1 VRLSVI
7 VPNFNHAALLPR
19 CLTALLRQ
27 ETSASE
33 IIVVDDASVDDSVNV
48 VEKFQQQHGSIRL
61 IRHPANRG
69 VPTASNTGLAAAS
82 GDLVYFAAADD
93 FVLPGLF
100 SAASGAL
107 RAHAAA
113 AFFCSWVV
121 IVDRNSQI
129 IGFRPF
135 FSPWKED
142 RYVSAETVIR
152 ESAVSD
158 NWAVGQSVIYR
169 RDLLVELGDFDA
181 SLGSFADGMR
191 VRQLAFRH
199 GFFFSTKVLAAWEV
213 YPESYSARSALSR
226 VENVRLIEA
235 AKRRMA
241 ATLPSEVN
249 ERYPALFERRLRF
262 NMARLSL
269 VWRRGR
275 PDLEGIAMVAGFGRI
290 ERIISRAFS
299 VLPGISSLAILFL
312 LYIRLRPF
320 GMAAIVRSWW
330 FLRARLPALR
340 STTEWQ
346 IAQSIKP

>member
-1 VRLSVI
+1 MRLSVI

-19 CLTALLRQ
+19 SLTALLRQ
-27 ETSASE
+27 ETPATE
-33 IIVVDDASVDDSVNV
+33 IIVVDDASVDDSVSV
-48 VEKFQQQHGSIRL
+48 IESFQQRHESIKL
-61 IRHPANRG
+61 IRHPTNRG
-69 VPTASNTGLAAAS
+69 VPTALNAGLAAAS

-93 FVLPGLF
+93 FVLPGFF
-100 SAASGAL
+100 SAASNAL

-121 IVDRNSQI
+121 IVDRNCKI

-135 FSPWKED
+135 SAPWTED

-152 ESAVSD
+152 ESSGSD
-158 NWAVGQSVIYR
+158 NWAVGPSVIYR
-169 RDLLVELGDFDA
+169 RGLLAGFGGFDA
-181 SLGSFADGMR
+181 SLGSFCDGLA

-213 YPESYSARSALSR
+213 YPESYSARSALASGK
-226 VENVRLIEA
+226 NLRLIEA

-241 ATLPSEVN
+241 ATLPSGVN
-249 ERYPALFERRLRF
+249 QQYPALLERRLRF

-269 VWRRGR
+269 IWGKGR

-290 ERIISRAFS
+290 ERIILHAFS

-312 LYIRLRPF
+312 LYIHLRPF
-320 GMAAIVRSWW
+320 GMAAVVRSWW
-330 FLRARLPALR
+330 FLRTRLPELR
-340 STTEWQ
+340 LTTELQ
-346 IAQSIKP
+346 IAQSVKS

>member
-27 ETSASE
+27 ETPASE
-33 IIVVDDASVDDSVNV
+33 IIVVDDASVDDSISV
-48 VEKFQQQHGSIRL
+48 VARFQQQHQSIRL

-69 VPTASNTGLAAAS
+69 APTALNTGLAAAS

-93 FVLPGLF
+93 FVLPGFF
-100 SAASGAL
+100 SAATEAL
-107 RAHAAA
+107 RLHAAA

-121 IVDRNSQI
+121 IVDRNCQI

-135 FSPWKED
+135 VSPWKED
-142 RYVSAETVIR
+142 RYVAAETVIR
-152 ESAVSD
+152 ESSVSD
-158 NWAVGQSVIYR
+158 NWAVGPSVIYR
-169 RDLLVELGDFDA
+169 RDLLVGLGGFDA
-181 SLGSFADGMR
+181 SLGSFCDGMA

-213 YPESYSARSALSR
+213 YPESYSARSALSS
-226 VENVRLIEA
+226 VENLRLIDA

-241 ATLPSEVN
+241 ATLPSGLN
-249 ERYPALFERRLRF
+249 QRYPPLLERRLRF

-269 VWRRGR
+269 IWGKGR
-275 PDLEGIAMVAGFGRI
+275 PDLERIAMVAGLGRI
-290 ERIISRAFS
+290 ERIILRLLS
-299 VLPGISSLAILFL
+299 VLPGISSLAILGL
-312 LYIRLRPF
+312 LNIHLRPF

-330 FLRARLPALR
+330 FLRTRLPGLR
-340 STTEWQ
+340 SATELH
-346 IAQSIKP
+346 IAQSVKS

>member
-27 ETSASE
+27 DTPASE
-33 IIVVDDASVDDSVNV
+33 IIVIDDASIDDSISV
-48 VEKFQQQHGSIRL
+48 VERFQQQHKSIKL

-69 VPTASNTGLAAAS
+69 APTALNTGLAAAS

-100 SAASGAL
+100 SVASDAL

-135 FSPWKED
+135 FSPWMED
-142 RYVSAETVIR
+142 RYVSAETVIG
-152 ESAVSD
+152 ESSASD

-169 RDLLVELGDFDA
+169 RDLLVGLGGFDA
-181 SLGSFADGMR
+181 SLGSFCDGMV

-199 GFFFSTKVLAAWEV
+199 GFFFSTKVLTAWQV
-213 YPESYSARSALSR
+213 YPESYSARSALASG
-226 VENVRLIEA
+226 ENLRLIEM
-235 AKRRMA
+235 AKKRMA
-241 ATLPSEVN
+241 ATLPSGLN
-249 ERYPALFERRLRF
+249 QQYPALLERRLRF

-269 VWRRGR
+269 IWAKGR
-275 PDLEGIAMVAGFGRI
+275 PDLEGIAMVAGFDRI
-290 ERIISRAFS
+290 ERSILRVLA
-299 VLPGISSLAILFL
+299 VLPGISSLAILCL
-312 LYIRLRPF
+312 LSIHLRPF

-330 FLRARLPALR
+330 FLRTRLPGLR
-340 STTEWQ
+340 SATELQ
-346 IAQSIKP
+346 IAQSVKS